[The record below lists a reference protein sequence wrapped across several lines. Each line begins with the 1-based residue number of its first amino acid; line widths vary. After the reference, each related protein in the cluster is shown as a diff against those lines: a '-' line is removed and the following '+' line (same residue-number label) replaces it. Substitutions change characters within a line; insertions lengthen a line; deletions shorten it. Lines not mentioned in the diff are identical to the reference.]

1 MAAGLRLLVSP
12 RHAGHF
18 RHRDAEFPGDGSGRK
33 SDAKPLGYRCF
44 SRGVYGHV
52 PSSLAGDSLHALRPA
67 PAHPLH
73 SAPSY
78 TIRPAHPAR
87 RRLRTHFKLHTLTPH
102 LESCLVRDHLRTHF
116 KLHTLTPLPRKLTLR
131 PLLRTHFKLH
141 TLTPGQPLV
150 IGGPHLRTHF
160 KLHTLTPNPP
170 LTPLVLSPYV
180 CVSRRKTPV

>member
-1 MAAGLRLLVSP
+1 MAAGLRLLASP
-12 RHAGHF
+12 RLAGHF
-18 RHRDAEFPGDGSGRK
+18 RHRDAEFLGDGSGGK
-33 SDAKPLGYRCF
+33 PDAKPRGYRCF
-44 SRGVYGHV
+44 SGGVYGHV

-87 RRLRTHFKLHTLTPH
+87 RRLRTHFKLHTLTPKPY
-102 LESCLVRDHLRTHF
+102 RATYRRRLRTHF
-116 KLHTLTPLPRKLTLR
+116 KLHTLTPLTAMAILR
-131 PLLRTHFKLH
+131 FF
-141 TLTPGQPLV
+141 
-150 IGGPHLRTHF
+150 LRTHF